1 MPKFQ
6 PASQD
11 NGKFETIYSLKLNE
25 KMAAAYKRLERSE
38 RDDLAEALRRE
49 FARFLH
55 GCTFNPHEWL

>member
-38 RDDLAEALRRE
+38 VCPFPSR
-49 FARFLH
+49 
-55 GCTFNPHEWL
+55 GPPP